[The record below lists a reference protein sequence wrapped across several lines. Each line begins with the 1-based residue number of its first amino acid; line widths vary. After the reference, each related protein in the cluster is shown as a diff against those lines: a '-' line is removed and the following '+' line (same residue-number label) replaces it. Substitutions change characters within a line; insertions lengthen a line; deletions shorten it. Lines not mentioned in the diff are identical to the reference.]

1 MDTRMFRRALPLA
14 ALLALGAFGSVR
26 AQVSV
31 QGEASIFTGGTWFLT
46 DPPDRFAIE
55 STGSAGDLIVEDG
68 RYRDGLMLGAN
79 AGVRVAERFGFEGFF
94 AWIPTRLRADSG
106 LLAHGGR
113 INADSYMWGVTALY
127 HFTDWER
134 LQPFVGLGLGGE
146 TMTYRPARL
155 EGHTELQGNA
165 VVGANYWVTD
175 VFGIRF
181 DLRDCLS
188 TWNSHLVGVDDEPEN
203 DLMLGV
209 GVSFRT
215 GPFGN

>member
-1 MDTRMFRRALPLA
+1 
-14 ALLALGAFGSVR
+14 
-26 AQVSV
+26 
-31 QGEASIFTGGTWFLT
+31 
-46 DPPDRFAIE
+46 
-55 STGSAGDLIVEDG
+55 
-68 RYRDGLMLGAN
+68 MLGAN

-127 HFTDWER
+127 HFTNWER

-155 EGHTELQGNA
+155 DGHTELQGNA

-175 VFGIRF
+175 VFGIRSSISVL
-181 DLRDCLS
+181 DSPSSVSRLRS
-188 TWNSHLVGVDDEPEN
+188 
-203 DLMLGV
+203 
-209 GVSFRT
+209 SFRICSRQSPRRSPSQSST
-215 GPFGN
+215 ASWLAVTPP